1 MPRLERGTP
10 VQAPPEKPYTENKF
24 YQLVEK
30 PLISWEMFCSQ
41 GKQAYTSMVQ
51 HMDYGDHQENFKMN
65 DAQVAE
71 SLAGG
76 ESLADEES
84 LVDSKNGDEVN
95 SMGNEVKGTKDSE
108 AAKNEADERNSAER
122 RNGMDDL
129 TAQTQALVLQTAN
142 GLYDVPSR
150 RLSLLV
156 EGRDY
161 LKYRETFERL
171 LFSEKMTPA
180 HKDARILKLAMACL
194 VEKMDAV
201 SAATGEPFVKAEM
214 LAG

>member
-1 MPRLERGTP
+1 
-10 VQAPPEKPYTENKF
+10 
-24 YQLVEK
+24 
-30 PLISWEMFCSQ
+30 
-41 GKQAYTSMVQ
+41 
-51 HMDYGDHQENFKMN
+51 MN
-65 DAQVAE
+65 DAPVT
-71 SLAGG
+71 
-76 ESLADEES
+76 ESLADGNS
-84 LVDSKNGDEVN
+84 LADCKSGDDAN
-95 SMGNEVKGTKDSE
+95 SMEDMVQGEETGKTSAACKTAGNVVEQHMS
-108 AAKNEADERNSAER
+108 
-122 RNGMDDL
+122 MDGHV
-129 TAQTQALVLQTAN
+129 AQAQAL

-180 HKDARILKLAMACL
+180 QKDARILKLAMACL
-194 VEKMDAV
+194 IEKMDVV

>member
-1 MPRLERGTP
+1 
-10 VQAPPEKPYTENKF
+10 
-24 YQLVEK
+24 
-30 PLISWEMFCSQ
+30 
-41 GKQAYTSMVQ
+41 
-51 HMDYGDHQENFKMN
+51 MN
-65 DAQVAE
+65 DAPVTE
-71 SLAGG
+71 SLA
-76 ESLADEES
+76 
-84 LVDSKNGDEVN
+84 DSKNGDEAN
-95 SMGNEVKGTKDSE
+95 GMGNEVKGTEDSE
-108 AAKNEADERNSAER
+108 SERNSAER
-122 RNGMDDL
+122 RNGLDDL
-129 TAQTQALVLQTAN
+129 TAQAQAL